1 MPRRMKLITRRDF
14 IRTGS
19 CAMAVG
25 FMGLPLLGEAIA
37 KTTEK
42 SRVVLIR
49 NERVFQGSGS
59 LDQGIMEKML
69 DQAVTTLLDVQRS
82 AEAWRQLVKPEDVV
96 GIKSNVWGP
105 LPTPPGLEDTIVS
118 RLTEAG
124 IQQQNIAVDDRG
136 VGENPVFREATA
148 LINIRPMRTHHWSGL
163 GTLLKNYI
171 MFVPSPYMYHGN
183 SCERLGAIW
192 NEPHLKGK
200 TRLNILVM
208 LTPLFHGVGPHHYSK
223 KYTWPYGGLI
233 ISRDPVAADAT
244 GARIIQAKRNQY
256 FGKDTPISPRP
267 LHIEAA
273 DVRFGIGNSHP
284 DRINLI
290 RMGWEKDILI

>member
-1 MPRRMKLITRRDF
+1 MSENTKLITRRDF

-19 CAMAVG
+19 CAMAGG
-25 FMGLPLLGEAIA
+25 FMGLPLLSEAIA
-37 KTTEK
+37 KTAEK

-49 NERVFQGSGS
+49 DERVFQGSGS
-59 LDQGIMEKML
+59 FDQGIMEKML
-69 DQAVTTLLDVQRS
+69 DQAVTNLLGVQS
-82 AEAWRQLVKPEDVV
+82 PAEAWRRLVKREDVV
-96 GIKSNVWGP
+96 GVKSNVWGP

-124 IQQQNIAVDDRG
+124 VQQQNIAVDDRG
-136 VGENPVFREATA
+136 VREDPVFRKCTA

-171 MFVPSPYMYHGN
+171 MFVPSPYTYHGN

-208 LTPLFHGVGPHHYSK
+208 LTPLFHGVGPHHYSG
-223 KYTWPYGGLI
+223 KYIWPYGGLI

-244 GARIIQAKRNQY
+244 GARVIQAKRNQY
-256 FGKDTPISPRP
+256 FKKDTPISPRP

-273 DVRFGIGNSHP
+273 DVKFGIGNSHP

-290 RMGWEKDILI
+290 RIGWETDMLI

>member
-1 MPRRMKLITRRDF
+1 
-14 IRTGS
+14 
-19 CAMAVG
+19 MAGG
-25 FMGLPLLGEAIA
+25 FMGLPLLSEAIA
-37 KTTEK
+37 KTAEK

-49 NERVFQGSGS
+49 DERVFQGSGS
-59 LDQGIMEKML
+59 FDQGIMEKML
-69 DQAVTTLLDVQRS
+69 DQAVTNLLGVQS
-82 AEAWRQLVKPEDVV
+82 PAEAWRRLVKREDVV
-96 GIKSNVWGP
+96 GVKSNVWGP

-124 IQQQNIAVDDRG
+124 VQQQNIAVDDRG
-136 VGENPVFREATA
+136 VREDPVFRKCTA

-171 MFVPSPYMYHGN
+171 MFVPSPYTYHGN

-208 LTPLFHGVGPHHYSK
+208 LTPLFHGVGPHHYSG
-223 KYTWPYGGLI
+223 KYIWPYGGLI

-244 GARIIQAKRNQY
+244 GARVIQAKRNQY
-256 FGKDTPISPRP
+256 FKKDTPISPRP

-273 DVRFGIGNSHP
+273 DVKFGIGNSHP

-290 RMGWEKDILI
+290 RIGWEKDILI